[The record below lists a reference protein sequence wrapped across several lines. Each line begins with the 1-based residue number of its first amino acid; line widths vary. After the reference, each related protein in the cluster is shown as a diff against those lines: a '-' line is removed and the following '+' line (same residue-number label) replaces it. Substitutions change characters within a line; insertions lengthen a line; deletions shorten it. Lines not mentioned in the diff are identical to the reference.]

1 MTSQFS
7 LEFYNYF
14 MPLDLQSIINY
25 LFGLACA
32 KSLGEEKKRRDRKR
46 VQMKEEAGRALKT
59 EKRVHRVQN
68 QLYRCHRGLKV
79 AVCGGGTRKIKQI
92 YRLLAVVEFGTG
104 SGV

>member
-32 KSLGEEKKRRDRKR
+32 KSQRGKGEAERESADERRDRTSTKNR
-46 VQMKEEAGRALKT
+46 NEFRISCISAT
-59 EKRVHRVQN
+59 
-68 QLYRCHRGLKV
+68 V
-79 AVCGGGTRKIKQI
+79 A
-92 YRLLAVVEFGTG
+92 
-104 SGV
+104 